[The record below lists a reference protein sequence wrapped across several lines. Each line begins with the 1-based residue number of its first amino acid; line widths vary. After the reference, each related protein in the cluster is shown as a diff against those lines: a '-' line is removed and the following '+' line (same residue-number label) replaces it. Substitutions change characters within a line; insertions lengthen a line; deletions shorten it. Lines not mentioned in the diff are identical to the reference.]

1 MSPRAG
7 LLQSQGSAKQAVVR
21 PARNPVC
28 RAVNRSGAG
37 VLRQA
42 APAGRSVVSRPDRPT
57 EAPRLPLLQP
67 VCYKEGEAESNGEQ
81 TENRVIVITSGKGGV
96 GKTTASANLGMSI
109 ARLGYKVALV
119 DADIGLRNLDLL
131 LGLENRVL
139 YTAIDIL
146 DGECRLDQAL
156 IRDKRWKNLS
166 LLSISRNRQRYNIT
180 RKHMEQ
186 LVESIQSLGYQF
198 VLIDCPAGID
208 VGFINAISPAKEALI
223 VTTPEITS
231 IRDAD
236 RVAGLLEA
244 NNIYNTK
251 LLVNRVRP
259 DMIQKNDMMSV
270 RDVQE
275 MLGIPLLGAIPED
288 QQVIIS
294 TNRGEPLVLQKK
306 LSLSGI
312 AFENAARRLIGK
324 QDYFIDLN
332 TPYKGVFQKL
342 GEMFTSS

>member
-1 MSPRAG
+1 M
-7 LLQSQGSAKQAVVR
+7 
-21 PARNPVC
+21 
-28 RAVNRSGAG
+28 
-37 VLRQA
+37 
-42 APAGRSVVSRPDRPT
+42 
-57 EAPRLPLLQP
+57 QP
-67 VCYKEGEAESNGEQ
+67 VRYQEGDADAAADT

-186 LVESIQSLGYQF
+186 LVESIQSLGYQYI
-198 VLIDCPAGID
+198 LIDCPAGID

-332 TPYKGVFQKL
+332 TPYKGVFQKI
-342 GEMFTSS
+342 GEMFSTS

>member
-1 MSPRAG
+1 MVQVKAF
-7 LLQSQGSAKQAVVR
+7 QEAEE
-21 PARNPVC
+21 
-28 RAVNRSGAG
+28 
-37 VLRQA
+37 
-42 APAGRSVVSRPDRPT
+42 
-57 EAPRLPLLQP
+57 EAPDSQ
-67 VCYKEGEAESNGEQ
+67 EA
-81 TENRVIVITSGKGGV
+81 RIIVVTSGKGGV
-96 GKTTASANLGMSI
+96 GKTTTSANLGMSI
-109 ARLGYKVALV
+109 ARLGYKVALI

-131 LGLENRVL
+131 LGLENRIL

-146 DGECRLDQAL
+146 EGECRLDQAL

-166 LLSISRNRQRYNIT
+166 LLSMSRNRQRYNVT
-180 RKHMEQ
+180 RKHME
-186 LVESIQSLGYQF
+186 EITSSIIALGYQF
-198 VLIDCPAGID
+198 ILIDCPAGID

-244 NNIYNTK
+244 NGVYNVK

-288 QQVIIS
+288 QQVIVS

-324 QDYFIDLN
+324 QDYFIDLQ
-332 TPYKGVFQKL
+332 TPYKGILQKL
-342 GEMFTSS
+342 TEIFT